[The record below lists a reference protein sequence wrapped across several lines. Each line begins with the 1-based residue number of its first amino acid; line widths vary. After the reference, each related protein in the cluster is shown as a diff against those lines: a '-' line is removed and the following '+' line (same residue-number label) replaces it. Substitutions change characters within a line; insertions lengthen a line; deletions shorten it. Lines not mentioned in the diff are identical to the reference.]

1 MLFYFLVYPT
11 HGLIFQCHGVLNR
24 ADVFGSLRSGALL
37 YEFLNASVFRNN
49 GIYQF
54 APKLLAWLFRRLDE
68 PPESSLFVDAELWPP
83 RHKPYRIWQAA
94 SRVNF

>member
-1 MLFYFLVYPT
+1 VLFYFLVYPT

-54 APKLLAWLFRRLDE
+54 APKRLG
-68 PPESSLFVDAELWPP
+68 SFAQISKTYAVLCL
-83 RHKPYRIWQAA
+83 
-94 SRVNF
+94 